1 MDSFAQFSSKAKHIP
16 EEETAE
22 PPNSSI
28 PQSSP
33 KILTEEEILK
43 ETSFRVSPIHE
54 TSEPPNAI
62 SSDPSPSIPSDSH
75 NSSSPLMLLDTV
87 IAINDR
93 IDVPTDHVTHL
104 PSGPSQPVSAPPV
117 AQPEADNSDL
127 IATALHIIRNTL
139 VEQQDQLLELV
150 AYSGASARLAQ
161 QLLTL
166 RFSKQH

>member
-1 MDSFAQFSSKAKHIP
+1 MDSFAQFSSKAQHIP

-22 PPNSSI
+22 PPNSYI
-28 PQSSP
+28 PQSST
-33 KILTEEEILK
+33 KILTEPEILK
-43 ETSFRVSPIHE
+43 ETSFRVSPIHA
-54 TSEPPNAI
+54 TYEPPHAI
-62 SSDPSPSIPSDSH
+62 SSDPSHSISSDSH
-75 NSSSPLMLLDTV
+75 KSSSPEMLLDTE

-93 IDVPTDHVTHL
+93 IDVPTDHVTRS

-139 VEQQDQLLELV
+139 ADQDDKLIELV

-161 QLLTL
+161 QLITL
-166 RFSKQH
+166 RFSKHP